1 MPPDADEAIS
11 APPIVPAEPES
22 VPVILGIDPGT
33 RVLGYGAL
41 SWELRRP
48 RMLSAGVIRAN
59 ARWAI
64 SRRLGHLAVELERLF
79 AEIHPGVVVVES
91 AFASRNVRS
100 ALRLGEAR
108 GVVLA
113 CASRAGAEVIEM
125 APASAKKAV
134 LGHGGASK
142 HQVARMV
149 GSQLGERDLEL
160 PEDATD
166 ALALALAHLHA
177 LASPATRARS
187 VIESATK
194 ACRTR
199 TSSSSMRAPSP
210 RRSP

>member
-1 MPPDADEAIS
+1 MSDEAQS
-11 APPIVPAEPES
+11 APS
-22 VPVILGIDPGT
+22 ILGIDPGT

-41 SWELRRP
+41 SWEPRRP
-48 RMLSAGVIRAN
+48 RMISAGVIRASGN
-59 ARWAI
+59 WEIA
-64 SRRLGHLAVELERLF
+64 RRLGHLAAELERLF
-79 AEIHPGVVVVES
+79 AELTPKVAVVES

-113 CASRAGAEVIEM
+113 CAARFGAEVVEM

-142 HQVARMV
+142 HQIARMV
-149 GSQLGERDLEL
+149 GAQLGERDLDL

-166 ALALALAHLHA
+166 ALALALAHLRNA
-177 LASPATRARS
+177 ADPVSRAQS
-187 VIESATK
+187 QIETARK
-194 ACRTR
+194 ACRSR
-199 TSSSSMRAPSP
+199 GSLPSMRPAP